1 MQKIFN
7 LLFDEG
13 GYMSDSTQ
21 VCKLFRRVQHPQLQ
35 DTVKAL
41 EVIADLEGI
50 PYSEADNYLTAAFS
64 KTS

>member
-1 MQKIFN
+1 
-7 LLFDEG
+7 
-13 GYMSDSTQ
+13 MSDSTQ
-21 VCKLFRRVQHPQLQ
+21 VCELFRRVQHPQLQ

-50 PYSEADNYLTAAFS
+50 PYSEADNYLTAAFY